1 MSESLGTPSKH
12 GLENHGLK
20 NLNTVYWTMPRAK
33 LIALAVERGEGKFA
47 DSGGF
52 VTLTGEHT
60 GRSANDKFIVDE
72 GEATKDVDWG
82 KVNVSI
88 DPAKFESL
96 YQRMLQY
103 YEGKD
108 VFVQD
113 VLAGKHKDYELAV
126 RVVTVQAWHSL
137 FARNMFVTR
146 PNEELADHVPE
157 FTVLQAP
164 KFLADPAEDGTNSG
178 TFIMVSFERKLVL
191 IGGTSYAGEIKKSIF
206 SVLNYMLPKKGVLGM
221 HCSANIGKQ
230 ADAALF
236 FGLSGTGK
244 TTLSSDPDRLIV
256 GDDEHGWGD
265 DGVFNFEGGSY
276 AKVIRLS
283 KKYEPLI
290 YDASRKFGAI
300 LENVRIDED
309 THTIDYD
316 DATYTQN
323 TRASYPL
330 SFLPNSVPEGRSR
343 HPNHIF
349 FLTADAFG
357 VLPPISKLS
366 TEQAMY
372 YFLSGYTAKL
382 AGTEKGLGNE
392 PQATF
397 SACFGA
403 PFLPLHPNRYA
414 ELLGEK
420 IQKHKA
426 DVWLINTGWTG
437 GPFGVGERINLPF
450 TRAMIS
456 AALNGELS
464 DVPTRE
470 DDFFGLSV
478 PLKVSKVPDQVLDPR
493 ATWMDGL
500 AYDEQAQKLVKS
512 FQENFEQYAD
522 QVSKE
527 ILAAGPKGANAK

>member
-1 MSESLGTPSKH
+1 MSKSLGTPSKY
-12 GLENHGLK
+12 GLDNHGLRK
-20 NLNTVYWTMPRAK
+20 LNDVHWTLPRAK
-33 LIALAVERGEGKFA
+33 LIALAVERGEGRFA

-52 VTLTGEHT
+52 VALTGEHT

-72 GEATKDVDWG
+72 GDSTKDIDWG

-88 DPAKFESL
+88 SPEHFESI
-96 YQRMLQY
+96 YQRLLNY

-113 VLAGKHKDYELAV
+113 VLAGKHPDYDLKV
-126 RVVTVQAWHSL
+126 RVVTTHAWHSL
-137 FARNMFVTR
+137 FARNMFVPR
-146 PNEELADHVPE
+146 PNNELAEHVPE

-164 KFLADPAEDGTNSG
+164 GFQADPEKEGTNSG
-178 TFIMVSFERKLVL
+178 TFIVVSFDRKLVL

-206 SVLNYMLPKKGVLGM
+206 SVLNYTLPKQGVLGM
-221 HCSANIGKQ
+221 HCSANVGEGGS
-230 ADAALF
+230 AALF

-244 TTLSSDPDRLIV
+244 TTLSSDPDRVIV

-290 YDASRKFGAI
+290 YNASRRFGAI
-300 LENVRIDED
+300 LENVVLDEV
-309 THTIDYD
+309 TNEVDYD
-316 DATYTQN
+316 DASHTQN

-330 SFLPNSVPEGRSR
+330 DFLPNSVQEGRSG

-366 TEQAMY
+366 PEQAMY

-403 PFLPLHPNRYA
+403 PFLPLHPNVYA

-420 IQKHKA
+420 IRVNKSQ
-426 DVWLINTGWTG
+426 VWLINTGWTG
-437 GPFGVGERINLPF
+437 GPFGIGERINLPF
-450 TRAMIS
+450 TRAMVS
-456 AALNGELS
+456 AAMNDKLA
-464 DVPTRE
+464 DTDTKE

-478 PLKVSKVPDQVLDPR
+478 PSSVPGVPNEVLEPRGTWDDPS
-493 ATWMDGL
+493 
-500 AYDEQAQKLVKS
+500 AYDKQAAKLVAS
-512 FQENFEQYAD
+512 FQQNFGQYAD
-522 QVSKE
+522 QVSNE
-527 ILAAGPKGANAK
+527 ILTAGPGGN